1 MYYDVIETG
10 RRIQKLRK
18 GKGLTQEQLA
28 SLLKVTDRH
37 IRSVESGERNASID
51 LLVSLSDIF
60 NVSLDYLILGKQT
73 WKQMKEEIH
82 AMLENLSAMVERL

>member
-60 NVSLDYLILGKQT
+60 NVLLDYLILGKQT

>member
-18 GKGLTQEQLA
+18 GKGLTQEQ
-28 SLLKVTDRH
+28 LLKVTDRH

>member
-60 NVSLDYLILGKQT
+60 NVSLDYL
-73 WKQMKEEIH
+73 
-82 AMLENLSAMVERL
+82 MLFAKNTTST

>member
-10 RRIQKLRK
+10 KRIHALRQER
-18 GKGLTQEQLA
+18 GLTQEELA
-28 SLLKVTDRH
+28 NTLGITDRH
-37 IRSVESGERNASID
+37 IRGIESGKRNASID
-51 LLVSLSDIF
+51 LLVALANLFS
-60 NVSLDYLILGKQT
+60 VSLDYLILGKQT

>member
-60 NVSLDYLILGKQT
+60 NVSLDYLLLGKQT

>member
-60 NVSLDYLILGKQT
+60 NVSLDYLILGTQT
-73 WKQMKEEIH
+73 RKQMKEEIH

>member
-1 MYYDVIETG
+1 MFGEGLFMYYDVIETG

-60 NVSLDYLILGKQT
+60 NVSLDYL
-73 WKQMKEEIH
+73 
-82 AMLENLSAMVERL
+82 MLFAKNTTST

>member
-51 LLVSLSDIF
+51 LLVALANLFS
-60 NVSLDYLILGKQT
+60 VSLDYLILGKPTRHQIRNELQT
-73 WKQMKEEIH
+73 T
-82 AMLENLSAMVERL
+82 LESLSAMMEKL

>member
-37 IRSVESGERNASID
+37 IRSVESGGRNASID

>member
-51 LLVSLSDIF
+51 LLVSLSDYF
-60 NVSLDYLILGKQT
+60 
-73 WKQMKEEIH
+73 
-82 AMLENLSAMVERL
+82 

>member
-60 NVSLDYLILGKQT
+60 NVSLDYLILGKPT
-73 WKQMKEEIH
+73 RTQMKEEIH

>member
-28 SLLKVTDRH
+28 KWN
-37 IRSVESGERNASID
+37 RNI
-51 LLVSLSDIF
+51 LSFIAAKF
-60 NVSLDYLILGKQT
+60 TMPI
-73 WKQMKEEIH
+73 
-82 AMLENLSAMVERL
+82 

>member
-1 MYYDVIETG
+1 MYYDAIETG

-28 SLLKVTDRH
+28 SLLKVTDKH

-60 NVSLDYLILGKQT
+60 NVSLDYI
-73 WKQMKEEIH
+73 
-82 AMLENLSAMVERL
+82 MLFAKNTTST

>member
-60 NVSLDYLILGKQT
+60 NVSLDYLIVGKQT

>member
-28 SLLKVTDRH
+28 SLLKVTYRH

-73 WKQMKEEIH
+73 RKQMKEEIH